1 MNYKKYLNA
10 VKVSG
15 LLEKQCSTSG
25 AAFFLSIGS
34 SMTAIKMETSA
45 MNMWSEIMI
54 GIKLKLLLKG
64 FMGMLQVR
72 NSLAGWIKYKPGNDN
87 S

>member
-1 MNYKKYLNA
+1 
-10 VKVSG
+10 
-15 LLEKQCSTSG
+15 
-25 AAFFLSIGS
+25 
-34 SMTAIKMETSA
+34 

-54 GIKLKLLLKG
+54 CIKLKLLRKG
-64 FMGMLQVR
+64 FMVMLQVR

>member
-10 VKVSG
+10 VKVPD
-15 LLEKQCSTSG
+15 LLQKQCSTSG
-25 AAFFLSIGS
+25 AASFLSIGS
-34 SMTAIKMETSA
+34 SMTAIKMGTSA

-54 GIKLKLLLKG
+54 GIKLKLLRKG

-72 NSLAGWIKYKPGNDN
+72 NSLVGWIKYKPGNDN